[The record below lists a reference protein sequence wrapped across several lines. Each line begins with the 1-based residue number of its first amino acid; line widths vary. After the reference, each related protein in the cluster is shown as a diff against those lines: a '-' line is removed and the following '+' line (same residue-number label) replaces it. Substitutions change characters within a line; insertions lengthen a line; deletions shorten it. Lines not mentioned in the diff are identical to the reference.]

1 MAQSKAT
8 KKFEKNKLKDT
19 LGRRKE
25 FAKIKQRHQVND
37 KRKAKKAAEE
47 EKEKEYAASQ
57 VQDSGRPAK
66 KQKQQNANLGE
77 MSVDDFFA
85 GDFELPKPAPQ
96 KKAKAVQ
103 RSEKKR
109 AREEDEEEEEEDD
122 DDDAESV
129 GSLEDE
135 PLQVDE
141 QDDAEDDGADD
152 DDTHKQDL
160 NALKEKDPEF
170 YKYLQEE
177 DPELLNFAEDAP
189 LDEIDEL
196 SNDEED
202 ESKDKKKKKR
212 RSKGEDEDN
221 SNEVTKEK
229 IGRWSNAMTEKQS
242 LRAMR
247 EVVLAFRAAAH
258 LNEENGKDY
267 RCTIS
272 NADVYH
278 EVLLSALQHI
288 PAVLNHHLPIKEM
301 ANGKI
306 RVPTDSKKFRTLT
319 PMLKSHASSLQHL
332 LENLSDVATLKITL
346 TSLLALQPYLL
357 TFKKLIREITNT
369 IVGIWAESSQSE
381 ATRISAF
388 LVLRR
393 LIVISDPSIREHI
406 LRSTYQGLIK
416 GSRTTTIHNIGGI
429 NLMKNSSV
437 ELWGLVEPSLAYTS
451 GFTFIRQLAIHLRS
465 ALKNNS
471 NDSYKTIYNWQY
483 THSLDFWSRVLST
496 HCETLREA
504 TLGAESPLRPLIYP
518 LVQVTLGALRLVP
531 TSAYFPLRFHLTRSL
546 LRLSRTTNTYIPLA
560 ASLYEVLTSN
570 EMRKPPK
577 PSTLKPLDFDTNIRA
592 TKAYLRTRIYQD
604 GVGEQVVE
612 LLSEFFAL
620 WGKSIAFPELA
631 LPVVVML
638 KRWLKE
644 VSPYSVSA
652 AARGGSNG
660 QSNNS
665 NSRNNANTNT
675 KHQTG
680 ARKRKSSAPDAG
692 GNRNSKLNASIALLI
707 SKLDA
712 NSKWIEARRA
722 KVEFAPNNRTEVEAF
737 LKEVEWTE
745 TPLGA
750 FVEGQRKVREARK
763 KVLEEARREREEER
777 KGRREGKREGRGEEG
792 FSDDDA
798 GSGGEDE
805 EEEERELEVEGEMED
820 ELEDEEEDE
829 DEGEMEMEED

>member
-37 KRKAKKAAEE
+37 KRKAKKAAED
-47 EKEKEYAASQ
+47 EKEAEYAASQ

-96 KKAKAVQ
+96 KKVKVVQ
-103 RSEKKR
+103 KSEKKR
-109 AREEDEEEEEEDD
+109 AREEDEEEE

-141 QDDAEDDGADD
+141 QDVSGDDEAED

-196 SNDEED
+196 SADEEED
-202 ESKDKKKKKR
+202 TKGQKKKKR
-212 RSKGEDEDN
+212 HSKGEDGDN
-221 SNEVTKEK
+221 SNEVTQEK

-267 RCTIS
+267 RYTIS
-272 NADVYH
+272 NAEVYH

-301 ANGKI
+301 VNGKI

-429 NLMKNSSV
+429 NLMKNSSA

-504 TLGAESPLRPLIYP
+504 TMGAESPLRPLIYP

-644 VSPYSVSA
+644 VSPYSASA
-652 AARGGSNG
+652 ARSNG
-660 QSNNS
+660 QNNHNAN
-665 NSRNNANTNT
+665 NSRNSVNTNT

-680 ARKRKSSAPDAG
+680 ARKRKAAASDAG
-692 GNRNSKLNASIALLI
+692 GNRNGKLNTSIALLI

-712 NSKWIEARRA
+712 NSKWVEARRA
-722 KVEFAPNNRTEVEAF
+722 KVDFAPNNRTEVEGF

-763 KVLEEARREREEER
+763 KVLDEARKEREEER

-792 FSDDDA
+792 FSD
-798 GSGGEDE
+798 GSEGE
-805 EEEERELEVEGEMED
+805 EEEENEEELEVER
-820 ELEDEEEDE
+820 EDE
-829 DEGEMEMEED
+829 DEAEMESDEMEMEEE